1 MGGTR
6 KWYLIYY
13 STLVRETDKAVLLE
27 LDATT
32 EVWLPK
38 DHVEFHEDGENVWLS
53 QWIFEEKD
61 LDVEVFEEEERD
73 WG

>member
-1 MGGTR
+1 MARTQ

-13 STLVRETDKAVLLE
+13 SVLVRETDKAVLLE
-27 LDATT
+27 LDDSS

-38 DHVEFHEDGENVWLS
+38 AHVEFHEDGENVWIT

-61 LDVEVFEEEERD
+61 IDVEVFEEEERD
-73 WG
+73 